1 MLPNYYDLLLI
12 YGNEIGDGFN
22 CDLQQNKNPED
33 DISESKAGE
42 LQLAI
47 FTKLRF
53 LCLTFTVL
61 RYNRLLRNT
70 LMKGPLRL

>member
-1 MLPNYYDLLLI
+1 VHPHARTYRRKTLPNYYDLLLI

-22 CDLQQNKNPED
+22 CDLQQNKSPED
-33 DISESKAGE
+33 DISERKAGE

-53 LCLTFTVL
+53 LCLTFTAL
-61 RYNRLLRNT
+61 RVKIL
-70 LMKGPLRL
+70 